1 MEKVTLQQAKEDLT
15 RLFAEYGARF
25 KTFDV
30 EKDKQ
35 EGNSSFINDNE
46 FMIDKRHI
54 ERMDVI
60 CILMD
65 YFKDRCILNG
75 GCSVGPITFLF
86 TDVTLFDTEHPL
98 KSDREA
104 PKQ

>member
-15 RLFAEYGARF
+15 KLFAEKGARF

-35 EGNSSFINDNE
+35 EGNSSFINDNT

-54 ERMDVI
+54 ERMDVVG
-60 CILMD
+60 ILVD
-65 YFKDRCILNG
+65 YFENRRILNG
-75 GCSVGPITFLF
+75 GCSVGPITFVW
-86 TDVTLFDTEHPL
+86 TDVTLFDTEHPIIG
-98 KSDREA
+98 DRNTTEY
-104 PKQ
+104 

>member
-1 MEKVTLQQAKEDLT
+1 MEKVTLQQAKEELT
-15 RLFAEYGARF
+15 KLFAEKGARF

-35 EGNSSFINDNE
+35 EGNLSFVSENT
-46 FMIDKRHI
+46 FMIYKGHI

-60 CILMD
+60 GILMD
-65 YFKDRCILNG
+65 YFENRCILNG
-75 GCSVGPITFLF
+75 GCSVGPITFVW

-98 KSDREA
+98 K
-104 PKQ
+104 K

>member
-15 RLFAEYGARF
+15 NLFAQCGARY
-25 KTFDV
+25 KTFDA

-35 EGNSSFINDNE
+35 EGNLSFVYENT
-46 FMIDKRHI
+46 FMIYKGHL

-60 CILMD
+60 CLLMD
-65 YFKDRCILNG
+65 YFKNRCILNG
-75 GCSVGPITFLF
+75 GCSVGPITLVF

-98 KSDREA
+98 KSDREP

>member
-1 MEKVTLQQAKEDLT
+1 MEKVTLQQAKEELT
-15 RLFAEYGARF
+15 KLFAEKGARF

-35 EGNSSFINDNE
+35 EDNSSFINDNT

-54 ERMDVI
+54 ERMGVI
-60 CILMD
+60 GILMD
-65 YFKDRCILNG
+65 YFENRRILNG
-75 GCSVGPITFLF
+75 GCSVGPITFVF

-98 KSDREA
+98 KNDRKA
-104 PKQ
+104 TKQ

>member
-15 RLFAEYGARF
+15 NLFAEKGARF

-35 EGNSSFINDNE
+35 EGNLSFVSENT
-46 FMIDKRHI
+46 FMIYKEHI

-60 CILMD
+60 GILMD
-65 YFKDRCILNG
+65 YFESRRILNG
-75 GCSVGPITFLF
+75 GCSVGPITFVF
-86 TDVTLFDTEHPL
+86 TNVTLFDTEHPL
-98 KSDREA
+98 KSDRKA
-104 PKQ
+104 TKQ

>member
-15 RLFAEYGARF
+15 KLFAEKGARY

-35 EGNSSFINDNE
+35 EGNISFVSENT
-46 FMIDKRHI
+46 FMIYKGHI

-60 CILMD
+60 GILMD
-65 YFKDRCILNG
+65 YFENRCILNG
-75 GCSVGPITFLF
+75 GCSVGPITFVF

-98 KSDREA
+98 KSDRKA
-104 PKQ
+104 TRQ

>member
-15 RLFAEYGARF
+15 KLFTEKGARF

-35 EGNSSFINDNE
+35 EGNSSFINDNT

-60 CILMD
+60 GILMD
-65 YFKDRCILNG
+65 YFGNRCILNG
-75 GCSVGPITFLF
+75 GCSVGPITFVW
-86 TDVTLFDTEHPL
+86 TDVTLFDDKHPL
-98 KSDREA
+98 KSATKET
-104 PKQ
+104 K